1 MVVMR
6 AVWTVYE
13 GRNTR
18 GHFSFAPS
26 GLISPK
32 SGHYRPG
39 TYVPFSTY
47 LLGLGFGI
55 IIPPQFGKRP
65 FLLSVPAARFRF
77 ETVASQNLGENYLI
91 PKLKQNSQVLMI

>member
-1 MVVMR
+1 MVVMM
-6 AVWTVYE
+6 AVWTVCE
-13 GRNTR
+13 GRNTP
-18 GHFSFAPS
+18 GHFSFGPS

-65 FLLSVPAARFRF
+65 FLLSVPAHCKSQAFRHF
-77 ETVASQNLGENYLI
+77 EGVLGRYLWA
-91 PKLKQNSQVLMI
+91 LATY